1 MAEILSV
8 TQLTLAIKGQLESRF
23 SYVAVRGEVSNLR
36 HQSSGHLYFTLK
48 DKEAQISAALFRGVA
63 GSISRLPKDGDEVLI
78 RGQLSVYPPRGNYQL
93 IVREVQFS
101 GVGELLQRLH
111 ALKLELDQKGWFDK
125 ARKKPLPAFPK
136 TIGVVTSPTGSVIQD
151 ILNILSRRFS
161 GFQLLLNPVRV
172 QGPEAAQ
179 EIARAI
185 DDFNRYKLA
194 DVLIVGRG
202 GGSLEDLWPF
212 NERVVAEAVFRSE
225 IPIISAVGH
234 ETDFS
239 ICDFVADL
247 RAPTPSAAAEMVS
260 IEQKEVLLQLDTLHT
275 RLAQTAT
282 AAIRTQKGRLS
293 GLTRQPAFASPAL
306 LLAPFAQKIDEV
318 KAHLDGQTMRG
329 LSQIKMRLF
338 ALIKAHERS
347 RPGSRIPSM
356 QRAFE
361 KWGRDLH
368 QVAKQQLT
376 KRRERLEKLSAHLSA
391 IDPRNLLKKGYAIA
405 FSEKGDSVILSKDDV
420 ALGQMLQLQLQD
432 GKLFV
437 NVEKIA
443 P

>member
-1 MAEILSV
+1 
-8 TQLTLAIKGQLESRF
+8 
-23 SYVAVRGEVSNLR
+23 
-36 HQSSGHLYFTLK
+36 
-48 DKEAQISAALFRGVA
+48 
-63 GSISRLPKDGDEVLI
+63 
-78 RGQLSVYPPRGNYQL
+78 
-93 IVREVQFS
+93 
-101 GVGELLQRLH
+101 
-111 ALKLELDQKGWFDK
+111 
-125 ARKKPLPAFPK
+125 
-136 TIGVVTSPTGSVIQD
+136 VIQD

-172 QGPEAAQ
+172 QGAEAAS

-260 IEQKEVLLQLDTLHT
+260 IEQKEVLMQLETMRT
-275 RLAQTAT
+275 RLSQTAT
-282 AAIRTQKGRLS
+282 AAIRTQRGRLS
-293 GLTRQPAFASPAL
+293 GLTRQPLFASPSL
-306 LLAPFAQKIDEV
+306 LLAPFEQKLDEIR
-318 KAHLDGQTMRG
+318 AGLDRQTMQG
-329 LSQIKMRLF
+329 MSQIKMRLS
-338 ALIKAHERS
+338 ALIKQHQLS

-361 KWGRDLH
+361 KWGRDIH
-368 QVAKQQLT
+368 CVAKQQLI
-376 KRRERLEKLSAHLSA
+376 KRRERLEKLSAHLYA

-405 FSEKGDSVILSKDDV
+405 FSEKGDSVILSRDDV
-420 ALGQMLQLQLQD
+420 AVGENLQLQLQD
-432 GKLFV
+432 GKILL
-437 NVEKIA
+437 KRL
-443 P
+443 PYD